1 MTFNR
6 RDFLKWGAG
15 SLAWAGP
22 LGMVGRSLAQT
33 NTGGPMAE
41 RLLFVITATGGG
53 SLTDSF
59 MAVGESECS
68 SPEVA
73 NNLIVYPDEFIASV
87 PGTNIRALNTP
98 FGWSTY
104 LGAYPGNGY
113 NQLEF
118 VTKHASDMAVM
129 TVMNSSVN
137 HLVAQQRALNGD
149 GILGGQTITEH
160 LAEIYG
166 QNLLL
171 PHVNMGPGG
180 FIRDGN
186 NPQTPEFA
194 RAEIVGQPHLFPM
207 GTDALRGMVGA
218 PGAQP
223 FKAPSMGAELEKGRA
238 LLDRARGIRNAA
250 DDASVF
256 GQTFQCSPLRTRL
269 LELREQ
275 VTDVEA
281 QNLITNLLMFTES
294 EFDLPALGLTGSSAA
309 AEARAILEQKPL
321 DVPGYPPISPLTD
334 PLMAQ
339 TCLAYLLTRFGYT
352 SAVTLGPS
360 FSPTPSV
367 LHVEPPIAFD
377 YSHNDHVGAQKAMWG
392 RVLEYTD
399 KLITLLKATPA
410 DANGSMWDRSLIYI
424 ATDFGRDKIRNEPGQ
439 PIQSTPGAPPIN
451 TGHNLNNGVVLVSPL
466 LKGGLYGGI
475 NPDTLMT
482 HGFDRITGAE
492 TPNSNMS
499 IRDIVSIIGQSLDA
513 PFTGMEDIP
522 ALKNS

>member
-1 MTFNR
+1 M
-6 RDFLKWGAG
+6 
-15 SLAWAGP
+15 
-22 LGMVGRSLAQT
+22 
-33 NTGGPMAE
+33 
-41 RLLFVITATGGG
+41 
-53 SLTDSF
+53 
-59 MAVGESECS
+59 
-68 SPEVA
+68 
-73 NNLIVYPDEFIASV
+73 
-87 PGTNIRALNTP
+87 
-98 FGWSTY
+98 
-104 LGAYPGNGY
+104 
-113 NQLEF
+113 
-118 VTKHASDMAVM
+118 
-129 TVMNSSVN
+129 
-137 HLVAQQRALNGD
+137 
-149 GILGGQTITEH
+149 
-160 LAEIYG
+160 
-166 QNLLL
+166 
-171 PHVNMGPGG
+171 
-180 FIRDGN
+180 
-186 NPQTPEFA
+186 
-194 RAEIVGQPHLFPM
+194 
-207 GTDALRGMVGA
+207 
-218 PGAQP
+218 
-223 FKAPSMGAELEKGRA
+223 
-238 LLDRARGIRNAA
+238 
-250 DDASVF
+250 
-256 GQTFQCSPLRTRL
+256 
-269 LELREQ
+269 ELREQ

-281 QNLITNLLMFTES
+281 QELITNLLMFTES
-294 EFDLPALGLTGSSAA
+294 EFDLPTLGLTGSSAA
-309 AEARAILEQKPL
+309 AEARAVLEQKPL

-439 PIQSTPGAPPIN
+439 PIQSTPGAAPIN

-492 TPNSNMS
+492 TPNANMS
-499 IRDIVSIIGQSLDA
+499 IRDIVSVIGQSLDA
-513 PFTGMEDIP
+513 PFAGMEDIP